1 MDRFIHGLAI
11 PVDVHQVEQ
20 RFRVLLRQLDLDVKL
35 LQLVKLELFGSEQNT
50 AIIVAT
56 ICSYIYIHIHTHT
69 FTYVII
75 HIYIL
80 YNMIMCICMYCSYYL
95 VS

>member
-75 HIYIL
+75 YIL